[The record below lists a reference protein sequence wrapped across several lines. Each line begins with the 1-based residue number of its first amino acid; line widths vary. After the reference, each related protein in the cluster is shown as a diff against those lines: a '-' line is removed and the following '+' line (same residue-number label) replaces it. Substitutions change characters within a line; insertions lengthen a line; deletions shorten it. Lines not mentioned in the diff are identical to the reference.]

1 MYLLLIAADIRSH
14 FCFPL
19 PIEAG
24 ALDTPIGT
32 HRVMLT
38 LKEKSYKEL
47 KRVGNGLPWESGN
60 LLDASAL
67 QKQNLFLQR
76 SFLQML
82 N

>member
-1 MYLLLIAADIRSH
+1 MHLLFIAADIRSH
-14 FCFPL
+14 FSFPL

-32 HRVMLT
+32 HSAMLT
-38 LKEKSYKEL
+38 LKEKSYKEM
-47 KRVGNGLPWESGN
+47 KRVSNSLLLESGN
-60 LLDASAL
+60 LWDASAPP
-67 QKQNLFLQR
+67 KQDLFLQR